1 MPVVQE
7 SLFFKVRWGAK
18 ERNFVPALK
27 SASVKQHEDFLAI
40 LSLFLFIYP
49 VSLTKT
55 PAQHLARD
63 ALSEDLPCSVTCRY
77 GIVVHALCSGLHFQ
91 TSATITWKCWPYCL
105 KQIAR
110 KNFSYIFKECLRLVL
125 KVQQRLKLAYV
136 VCKTALPHSGEK
148 IVEGILHCLV
158 LRQKK

>member
-1 MPVVQE
+1 MRSKGKKLCSCTEECICKAARGFPCSYLIPV
-7 SLFFKVRWGAK
+7 
-18 ERNFVPALK
+18 P
-27 SASVKQHEDFLAI
+27 I
-40 LSLFLFIYP
+40 YLSCI
-49 VSLTKT
+49 TKT
-55 PAQHLARD
+55 PAQHLACD

-77 GIVVHALCSGLHFQ
+77 GIAVHALCSGLHFQ

-148 IVEGILHCLV
+148 TVEGILHCLV
-158 LRQKK
+158 LRQRK